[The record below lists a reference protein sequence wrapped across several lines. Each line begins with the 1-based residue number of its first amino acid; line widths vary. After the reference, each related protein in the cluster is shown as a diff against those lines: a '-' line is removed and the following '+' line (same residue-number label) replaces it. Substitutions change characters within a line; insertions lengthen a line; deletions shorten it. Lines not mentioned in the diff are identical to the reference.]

1 KCHAIYNSSCTL
13 PLQTVIDLAFCLHLF
28 SFKTPKT
35 HLLLFISVNSKGT
48 FTIVTYQIPLF
59 IITLLHYCV
68 ILFFNISLVLLIVL
82 DESLHEPMY
91 IFLSSFC
98 INALYGST
106 GFYPKFLSDLLSSF
120 HHISYE
126 GCMLQAFI
134 MYSFS
139 SCDLSILAVMAFDRY
154 LAICRPLHYHSFM
167 TMRRLSQLV
176 CFSWLTPF
184 CIFSIN
190 IPITSRVKLCGIN
203 IQRSKPFK
211 KNTGPYATLI
221 VYIFHGFFI
230 IWIYTHLIKTCM
242 RSSEDR
248 VKFMQTCV
256 PHLTSLIIFLFV
268 MVFQSIYG
276 RFDSTDSSRIFQNLI
291 AIELLTI
298 LPVMNPLIYGFKLT
312 KIRNRILT
320 SVYLNRK

>member
-1 KCHAIYNSSCTL
+1 SGNFFNRSREVEFPA
-13 PLQTVIDLAFCLHLF
+13 V
-28 SFKTPKT
+28 
-35 HLLLFISVNSKGT
+35 V
-48 FTIVTYQIPLF
+48 PLF

-68 ILFFNISLVLLIVL
+68 IFFFNISLVLLIFF
-82 DESLHEPMY
+82 DENLHEPMY

-98 INALYGST
+98 INALYGTT

-126 GCMLQAFI
+126 GCLLQAFI
-134 MYSFS
+134 MYSFA

-167 TMRRLSQLV
+167 TKRRLSQLV

-184 CIFSIN
+184 CIFSMN
-190 IPITSRVKLCGIN
+190 ILLTSRIKLCGIN
-203 IQRSKPFK
+203 IQRVLCLDWLIVKLACPEVNTFL
-211 KNTGPYATLI
+211 KNIGPYATLI

-230 IWIYTHLIKTCM
+230 IWTYTHLIKTCA
-242 RSSEDR
+242 RSREDR

-276 RFDSTDSSRIFQNLI
+276 RFDSPDSSRSFQNFIATEFLI
-291 AIELLTI
+291 IP
-298 LPVMNPLIYGFKLT
+298 PVMNPLIYGFKLT